1 MTTIVRA
8 GPACLPGVLFL
19 AAGLSGCSTVQTVA
33 SGVTASIGSVVER
46 IAHPAT
52 RATPPQ
58 AAPAGLDSY
67 KTQVAQ
73 HVVRHNP
80 EHNYNGTLP
89 PLLPAIVVLE
99 ITVDRNGQLASVE
112 VQRSRSPDASQ
123 VALAAM
129 RRSTPLPPPQQLA
142 QSTGKLTFSE
152 TFLFA
157 DRERYQLRS
166 LAGPQAS
173 E

>member
-1 MTTIVRA
+1 MKTIIRTS
-8 GPACLPGVLFL
+8 LVLL
-19 AAGLSGCSTVQTVA
+19 MLLAGLSGCSSVISAATTVA
-33 SGVTASIGSVVER
+33 SSIGNVAKRVLSPST
-46 IAHPAT
+46 PASPT
-52 RATPPQ
+52 VAP
-58 AAPAGLDSY
+58 PAGLDDY
-67 KTQVAQ
+67 KVQVAR
-73 HVVRHNP
+73 HVIEHNP
-80 EHNYNGTLP
+80 SHNYTGTLP

-99 ITVDRNGQLASVE
+99 ITVDRDGRLADVT
-112 VQRSRSPDASQ
+112 VQRSRDPDAAQ
-123 VALAAM
+123 VALTSL
-129 RRSTPLPPPQQLA
+129 RSSTPLPPPQHLA

>member
-1 MTTIVRA
+1 MKTIIRSSLVTI
-8 GPACLPGVLFL
+8 LIL
-19 AAGLSGCSTVQTVA
+19 AGLSGCSSVITATTTVA
-33 SGVTASIGSVVER
+33 SGIGHVASAIVRPFTSS
-46 IAHPAT
+46 PASK
-52 RATPPQ
+52 P
-58 AAPAGLDSY
+58 APAGLDDY
-67 KTQVAQ
+67 KVQVAR
-73 HVVRHNP
+73 HVVEHNP
-80 EHNYNGTLP
+80 GHTYSGTLP

-99 ITVDRNGQLASVE
+99 ITVDREGQLADVT
-112 VQRSRSPDASQ
+112 VQRSRDPNASQ
-123 VALAAM
+123 VALSSL
-129 RRSTPLPPPQQLA
+129 RSSAPLPPPQHLA